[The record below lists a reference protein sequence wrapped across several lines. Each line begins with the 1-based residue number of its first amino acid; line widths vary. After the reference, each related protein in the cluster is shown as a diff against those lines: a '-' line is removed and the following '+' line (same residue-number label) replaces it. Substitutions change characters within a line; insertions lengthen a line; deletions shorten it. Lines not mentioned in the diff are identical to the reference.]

1 MPRNIHPGRTERR
14 SGGGAQVRN
23 LCGCIKIAI
32 DFVAPES
39 VGQCLRLTEE
49 RRLLNMEDCANN
61 PGEEAAS
68 ATHADKLQGELMVG
82 RSAAA
87 AVACLKA
94 HTASV

>member
-1 MPRNIHPGRTERR
+1 MISCIPGTAAF
-14 SGGGAQVRN
+14 SGAIAIAQVRN

-49 RRLLNMEDCANN
+49 RRLLNIEDCSKGGRRESPVN
-61 PGEEAAS
+61 

-87 AVACLKA
+87 ALRQLA
-94 HTASV
+94 TS